1 MKKNWIIL
9 ISAAGVLLVGL
20 LAAFL
25 YTKLTSVG
33 PNQQQEETIVVTEK
47 PANLMI
53 VGVDDSYIPI
63 TFRDSKSQLTG
74 FDIDLAKVALEK
86 MGREVEF
93 KAINWSEKDDEL
105 NSGKIDIIWSGLTVT
120 DERKGIY
127 QLSDPYLEDTSVI
140 AVLKSSPMLS
150 MEDVGGK
157 IIGVQSG
164 SYAGE
169 IVEDYDGPKGK
180 VAGIKEY
187 PSGGIALSKMLA
199 GEVDAVVINEI
210 QVLYFIS
217 NTPGK
222 FRLIRDASL
231 FDISETA
238 VAAKKGNAAL
248 IREVNQTLKN
258 MKTDGSYQ
266 EVFNN
271 WFGTN

>member
-271 WFGTN
+271 WFGAN